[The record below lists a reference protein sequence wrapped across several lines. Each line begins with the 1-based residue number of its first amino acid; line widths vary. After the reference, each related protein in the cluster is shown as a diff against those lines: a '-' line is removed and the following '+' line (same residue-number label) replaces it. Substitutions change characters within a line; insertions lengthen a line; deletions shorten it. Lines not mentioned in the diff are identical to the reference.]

1 MLKNIKEKVT
11 EWIEDHEEV
20 IIYGC
25 YALSLS
31 AGMII
36 GAGIQ
41 SSKTGKTLKNAC
53 RYGQQFHVDAPKEGV
68 RYLFKFGQEALN
80 NN

>member
-11 EWIEDHEEV
+11 GWIDDHEEV
-20 IIYGC
+20 IIYGS
-25 YALSLS
+25 YALS
-31 AGMII
+31 AGMVI
-36 GAGIQ
+36 GALLQ
-41 SSKTGKTLKNAC
+41 SKKMSQDLKAC
-53 RYGQQFHVDAPKEGV
+53 CRLGADYHVDSPKEGV

>member
-11 EWIEDHEEV
+11 GWIDDHEEV
-20 IIYGC
+20 IIYGS
-25 YALSLS
+25 YALSV
-31 AGMII
+31 GMII
-36 GAGIQ
+36 GAGLQ
-41 SSKTGKTLKNAC
+41 SLKTGKTLKNAC
-53 RYGQQFHVDAPKEGV
+53 RYGQQFHIDAPKEGV

>member
-11 EWIEDHEEV
+11 GWIDDHEEV
-20 IIYGC
+20 IIYGS
-25 YALSLS
+25 YALS

-36 GAGIQ
+36 GAGLQ
-41 SSKTGKTLKNAC
+41 SLKTGKTLKNAC
-53 RYGQQFHVDAPKEGV
+53 RYGQQFHIDAPKEGV